1 MKAVCRERFPGIR
14 VNPVNLGNLACFRQF
29 VTRRHRLN
37 RLVIRTRSVDTTA
50 SENWF
55 FKPQKEVIAMPSR
68 STVKSRVF
76 AGAARLVLGVAA
88 GAACIDVAEA
98 KPRAERI
105 AERRI
110 IRLEAMEQRMKAA
123 AQMPPRPVDVRRA
136 IRSGA
141 PVPGFG
147 PNAAPP
153 VAARPVPQPASPIV
167 AAPQPPAAVAASQPR
182 TVAPPQQAKPVPA
195 PAAEAAQSV
204 TPVTAVD
211 DGTKSVLVQGEP
223 KLAAPTPADEKIEP
237 IELLPPPPA
246 K

>member
-1 MKAVCRERFPGIR
+1 M
-14 VNPVNLGNLACFRQF
+14 
-29 VTRRHRLN
+29 
-37 RLVIRTRSVDTTA
+37 RSPL
-50 SENWF
+50 
-55 FKPQKEVIAMPSR
+55 FKLQKEVIAMPSR
-68 STVKSRVF
+68 WTVKSRVF
-76 AGAARLVLGVAA
+76 AGTARLVLGVAA

-98 KPRAERI
+98 KPRVERI

-136 IRSGA
+136 IRSGT

-147 PNAAPP
+147 PNPAPP
-153 VAARPVPQPASPIV
+153 VVARPAPQPASPIV
-167 AAPQPPAAVAASQPR
+167 AAPQPPAAVAATQPR
-182 TVAPPQQAKPVPA
+182 AVNPPQQARPVPA
-195 PAAEAAQSV
+195 PAAATAQAV

-223 KLAAPTPADEKIEP
+223 KIAAPTPADEKIAP
-237 IELLPPPPA
+237 IEFLPPPAA

>member
-1 MKAVCRERFPGIR
+1 MQPRSIATHRM
-14 VNPVNLGNLACFRQF
+14 LA
-29 VTRRHRLN
+29 TL
-37 RLVIRTRSVDTTA
+37 
-50 SENWF
+50 
-55 FKPQKEVIAMPSR
+55 
-68 STVKSRVF
+68 SRVVLCM
-76 AGAARLVLGVAA
+76 AAVAA
-88 GAACIDVAEA
+88 CVDVAEA

-110 IRLEAMEQRMKAA
+110 IRLEAMERRMEAA

-147 PNAAPP
+147 PNAMPPAVARPAPQAGAP
-153 VAARPVPQPASPIV
+153 VA
-167 AAPQPPAAVAASQPR
+167 AAPQPSAAVAAAQPR
-182 TVAPPQQAKPVPA
+182 AIARPQQAKPVPA
-195 PAAEAAQSV
+195 PAQQPQAV

-223 KLAAPTPADEKIEP
+223 KPAAPTPADEKIAP
-237 IELLPPPPA
+237 IELLPPA

>member
-1 MKAVCRERFPGIR
+1 
-14 VNPVNLGNLACFRQF
+14 
-29 VTRRHRLN
+29 
-37 RLVIRTRSVDTTA
+37 
-50 SENWF
+50 
-55 FKPQKEVIAMPSR
+55 MPSR

-76 AGAARLVLGVAA
+76 AVAARLLLCVVA

-110 IRLEAMEQRMKAA
+110 IRLEAMEQRMKAVA
-123 AQMPPRPVDVRRA
+123 EMPPRPVDVRRA

-147 PNAAPP
+147 PNAVPP
-153 VAARPVPQPASPIV
+153 VVARPVPQPASPIV
-167 AAPQPPAAVAASQPR
+167 AAPQPPAAVATAQPR
-182 TVAPPQQAKPVPA
+182 TVAPPEQAKPVPA
-195 PAAEAAQSV
+195 PAKEPPQSV

-237 IELLPPPPA
+237 IELLPTPSA

>member
-1 MKAVCRERFPGIR
+1 MC
-14 VNPVNLGNLACFRQF
+14 
-29 VTRRHRLN
+29 
-37 RLVIRTRSVDTTA
+37 
-50 SENWF
+50 
-55 FKPQKEVIAMPSR
+55 
-68 STVKSRVF
+68 
-76 AGAARLVLGVAA
+76 AGALQTALFVAA
-88 GAACIDVAEA
+88 VSCCIDVAEA

-110 IRLEAMEQRMKAA
+110 MRLEAMERRMEAA

-153 VAARPVPQPASPIV
+153 VVARPVPQPASPIV
-167 AAPQPPAAVAASQPR
+167 AAPQPPAAVAAAQPGPI
-182 TVAPPQQAKPVPA
+182 APPQQAKPVPA
-195 PAAEAAQSV
+195 SVAEAAQSV

-237 IELLPPPPA
+237 IELLPPPSA
-246 K
+246 R

>member
-1 MKAVCRERFPGIR
+1 MIR
-14 VNPVNLGNLACFRQF
+14 VNPVNLGNFACFRQF
-29 VTRRHRLN
+29 VTRCDRLN
-37 RLVIRTRSVDTTA
+37 RLVIRTRRVDTTA

-55 FKPQKEVIAMPSR
+55 FKPQKEVLAMPSR

-153 VAARPVPQPASPIV
+153 VVARPAPQPASPIA
-167 AAPQPPAAVAASQPR
+167 AAPRPPAAVAAAQPR

>member
-1 MKAVCRERFPGIR
+1 
-14 VNPVNLGNLACFRQF
+14 

-37 RLVIRTRSVDTTA
+37 RLVIRTRSVDTTPVTEA
-50 SENWF
+50 PTRERGTFGRRF
-55 FKPQKEVIAMPSR
+55 FKPQKEVIAMSPR

-76 AGAARLVLGVAA
+76 AGAARLVLCVAA
-88 GAACIDVAEA
+88 GAVCVDVAEA

-153 VAARPVPQPASPIV
+153 VAARPVPQPASPI
-167 AAPQPPAAVAASQPR
+167 AATPQQPAAVAAAQPR
-182 TVAPPQQAKPVPA
+182 TVAPPQQAKPVAA
-195 PAAEAAQSV
+195 PAAQSV

-237 IELLPPPPA
+237 IELLPTPSA
-246 K
+246 R

>member
-1 MKAVCRERFPGIR
+1 MSP
-14 VNPVNLGNLACFRQF
+14 
-29 VTRRHRLN
+29 
-37 RLVIRTRSVDTTA
+37 
-50 SENWF
+50 
-55 FKPQKEVIAMPSR
+55 R

-76 AGAARLVLGVAA
+76 AGAARLVLCVAA
-88 GAACIDVAEA
+88 GAVCVDVAEA

-153 VAARPVPQPASPIV
+153 VAARPVPQPASPI
-167 AAPQPPAAVAASQPR
+167 AATPQQPAAVAAAQPR
-182 TVAPPQQAKPVPA
+182 TVAPPQQAKPVAA
-195 PAAEAAQSV
+195 PAAQSV

-237 IELLPPPPA
+237 IELLPTPSA
-246 K
+246 R